1 MVQKLVDALNLL
13 NGIHCSG
20 RDDITRMLAAMQ
32 KIEEVAKELNEKER
46 ASNEQ
51 SN

>member
-1 MVQKLVDALNLL
+1 MVQRLVDALNLL
-13 NGIHCSG
+13 NGIHCAG

-46 ASNEQ
+46 ANNEQ
-51 SN
+51 NN

>member
-20 RDDITRMLAAMQ
+20 REDITRMLVVMQ
-32 KIEEVAKELNEKER
+32 KIEEVAREIKE
-46 ASNEQ
+46 SEQ
-51 SN
+51 IKDVS